1 MDVDDTNGVSVL
13 LGETLGVSVLFTVAD
28 TKGVALGVVEMR
40 AERDMAV
47 VDEEDADGVL
57 VNRAVELAHA
67 FEEVEAEG
75 DDDDD
80 ARGVDEPVFIA
91 EAVGVP
97 CAVTVPV
104 IVSDENAD
112 AVLHADDVGVT
123 VVSADAVEE
132 DVSLGESDEVTE
144 FD

>member
-1 MDVDDTNGVSVL
+1 MDVDDTSGVSVL

-28 TKGVALGVVEMR
+28 TKGVALDVVEMR
-40 AERDMAV
+40 AERVMAV

>member
-1 MDVDDTNGVSVL
+1 VDVDDTNGVSVL

>member
-1 MDVDDTNGVSVL
+1 M
-13 LGETLGVSVLFTVAD
+13 LFTVAD

-97 CAVTVPV
+97 RAEIVPV